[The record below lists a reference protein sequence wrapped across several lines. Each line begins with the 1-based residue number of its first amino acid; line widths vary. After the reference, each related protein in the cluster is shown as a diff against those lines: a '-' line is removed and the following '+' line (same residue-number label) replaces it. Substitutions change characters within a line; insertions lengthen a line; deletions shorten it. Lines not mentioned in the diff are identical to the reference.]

1 MEAVAASRQSPDGA
15 VRAANA
21 TNNAAA
27 RADIEWPPVPRLEKE
42 EACRVELF
50 VFVRAAAAAL
60 FVPEERQ
67 ILGLCRAVTI
77 RRLIVPRWVRNGT
90 DTPVVLDCE
99 YVYNENDLKLVVKWF
114 FNDGAEPVYQWIP
127 EMRVREAF
135 GVLQGR
141 LDDTFSVS
149 SRDMYS
155 QYRAIRIMRPTWE
168 LSGKYTCVVTSLA
181 GQDARHQ
188 DMTVFVPA
196 RSFSFNYSSAA
207 SALDEQVRSRSAE
220 STVRLLCVARGTYPR
235 PDLKLYLIRRGARRA
250 AGDVGIR
257 TYTTA
262 TIEDGLFD
270 VALHADMNEGQLSM
284 LADLFECVLEIP
296 YSNYVLTRKMS
307 LAHGREDLTSV
318 SAVQR
323 HCRTFENLK
332 TRRIAPKFSRLAN
345 VTMVASVVVS
355 PSADLAATIRAI
367 VREELQ
373 RQGTLADD
381 TIHHPPTCSS
391 YYPAPFA
398 PLPSSVCATDFS
410 EAGTS
415 WPRRG
420 SFASDQRYDRRFR
433 TGPVPQRPA
442 VPVQQAAPLSS
453 GRRPYPAERS
463 QQWFGE
469 RPLLSATTV
478 ASKATLPGHF
488 INDMRTQFSG
498 IIAGSVAWK
507 HQEQNKVS
515 IGPEPGK
522 HEPHTDVNICFHA
535 GTELAPLCCGTITP
549 RAERSQPGDLESWE
563 ALLCSPDPNVQ
574 RDIISEALAA
584 ATSQGIPAD
593 S

>member
-50 VFVRAAAAAL
+50 VFVRAAADAL
-60 FVPEERQ
+60 FAPEERQ

-207 SALDEQVRSRSAE
+207 SALDEQARSRSAE

-257 TYTTA
+257 AYMTA
-262 TIEDGLFD
+262 TIKDGLFD

-296 YSNYVLTRKMS
+296 YSNYVMTRKMS
-307 LAHGREDLTSV
+307 LAHELTWGAYGSSPASCGPV
-318 SAVQR
+318 LSLY
-323 HCRTFENLK
+323 TIILNLS
-332 TRRIAPKFSRLAN
+332 IYI
-345 VTMVASVVVS
+345 VTALHRNGKSGEE
-355 PSADLAATIRAI
+355 RALFKKR
-367 VREELQ
+367 REE
-373 RQGTLADD
+373 
-381 TIHHPPTCSS
+381 I
-391 YYPAPFA
+391 
-398 PLPSSVCATDFS
+398 
-410 EAGTS
+410 
-415 WPRRG
+415 
-420 SFASDQRYDRRFR
+420 ASI
-433 TGPVPQRPA
+433 
-442 VPVQQAAPLSS
+442 
-453 GRRPYPAERS
+453 
-463 QQWFGE
+463 
-469 RPLLSATTV
+469 LLS
-478 ASKATLPGHF
+478 
-488 INDMRTQFSG
+488 I
-498 IIAGSVAWK
+498 
-507 HQEQNKVS
+507 
-515 IGPEPGK
+515 
-522 HEPHTDVNICFHA
+522 
-535 GTELAPLCCGTITP
+535 
-549 RAERSQPGDLESWE
+549 
-563 ALLCSPDPNVQ
+563 
-574 RDIISEALAA
+574 
-584 ATSQGIPAD
+584 
-593 S
+593 